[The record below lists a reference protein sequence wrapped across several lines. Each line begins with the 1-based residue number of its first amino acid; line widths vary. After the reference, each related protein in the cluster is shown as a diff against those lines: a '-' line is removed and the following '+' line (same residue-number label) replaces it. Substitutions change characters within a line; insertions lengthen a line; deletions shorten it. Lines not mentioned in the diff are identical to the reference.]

1 MKYIPITLLLM
12 LAMDSLGSDQGF
24 MDRYFE
30 SKIGKLVNVSSPC
43 DPGCYVEIDIDGDL
57 FSTTTSGIHWEK
69 LYDLKDEKDNSV
81 TLNYSLNNGSYLVHT
96 STNTKFLLN
105 GTMDKHPI
113 DYALEN
119 CYSSAMGQTTI
130 GMSMCL
136 EGAEQAWD
144 DQLNITYEQR
154 GGSSN
159 EPLRNAQLA
168 WIKFRDAQFDWFISH
183 FGSKQ
188 GSKWGAVIQERKITV
203 IRQQVELLQSAY
215 LGY

>member
-1 MKYIPITLLLM
+1 M

-69 LYDLKDEKDNSV
+69 LYELKDEKDNSV
-81 TLNYSLNNGSYLVHT
+81 TLNYSLDNGSYLVHT

-136 EGAEQAWD
+136 EGAAQAWD
-144 DQLNITYEQR
+144 DQLNITYEQL

-203 IRQQVELLQSAY
+203 IRQQVELLQSAH
-215 LGY
+215 LGH

>member
-1 MKYIPITLLLM
+1 M

-136 EGAEQAWD
+136 EGAE
-144 DQLNITYEQR
+144 
-154 GGSSN
+154 
-159 EPLRNAQLA
+159 
-168 WIKFRDAQFDWFISH
+168 
-183 FGSKQ
+183 
-188 GSKWGAVIQERKITV
+188 
-203 IRQQVELLQSAY
+203 
-215 LGY
+215 